1 MKAKLMDIAVKT
13 GVARSGMTIGEFF
26 EECVRH
32 NVPGLP
38 FCDKEGRV
46 LGRVSIRHTFK
57 TTCIPQYVVD
67 AAHLLGDDLQNV
79 AINAPLSERVL
90 GLLVDDFVLEDMA
103 IITSASPIMKALAV
117 MERYN
122 TGYIFLIDKG
132 VYEGIV
138 TRMGVAEL
146 LLKYR

>member
-1 MKAKLMDIAVKT
+1 MDIAVKT
-13 GVARSGMTIGEFF
+13 GVAKSGMDIGEFF
-26 EECVRH
+26 EKCVRY
-32 NVPGLP
+32 NVPGIP
-38 FCDKEGRV
+38 FCDDEGRV
-46 LGRVSIRHTFK
+46 LGRISIRHTFK
-57 TTCIPQYVVD
+57 STCIPQYVVD

-79 AINAPLSERVL
+79 AINADISEKVLSL
-90 GLLVDDFVLEDMA
+90 PVDDFVLEDMA
-103 IITSASPIMKALAV
+103 IITAASPIMKALAI

-122 TGYIFLIDKG
+122 TGYIFLIDNG